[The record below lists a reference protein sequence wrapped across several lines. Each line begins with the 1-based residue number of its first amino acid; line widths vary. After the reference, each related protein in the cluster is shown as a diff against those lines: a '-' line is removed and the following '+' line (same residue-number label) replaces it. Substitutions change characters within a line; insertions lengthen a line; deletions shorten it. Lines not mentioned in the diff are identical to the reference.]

1 MAPDL
6 VSLPVIFR
14 LKPNRRIFV
23 DVLVDGLTYIAMHQ
37 RDHTFFFDSENLR
50 VACHSRHPHNTRLSS
65 AAFELH
71 LLVYGFS
78 RVSQDIGLI
87 VHRFNNKFGTAKMG
101 RHLLRDLHA
110 LEDGAQSAPILL

>member
-1 MAPDL
+1 MFLWMGSPTLPCINATIRS
-6 VSLPVIFR
+6 SL
-14 LKPNRRIFV
+14 
-23 DVLVDGLTYIAMHQ
+23 
-37 RDHTFFFDSENLR
+37 DSENLR

-87 VHRFNNKFGTAKMG
+87 VHGFNNKFGAAKMG
-101 RHLLRDLHA
+101 RHLLSGLHA
-110 LEDGAQSAPILL
+110 LWKMVRSRH